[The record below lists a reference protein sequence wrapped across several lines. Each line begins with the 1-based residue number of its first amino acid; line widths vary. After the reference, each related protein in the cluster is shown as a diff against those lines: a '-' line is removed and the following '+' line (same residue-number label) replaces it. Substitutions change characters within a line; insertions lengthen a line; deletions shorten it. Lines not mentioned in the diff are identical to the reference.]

1 MSFSVILNHPES
13 KAVFPNQS
21 ASFTCEVFGGYT
33 SWRVNGSLINDLTA
47 EVLNDLDTSLA
58 NAEEG
63 NALDIL
69 TIKARTEYNGTEIQ
83 CVTFGDFSNYSESVT
98 LTVQGNECAWK
109 LAFSPWR
116 IKFSMFFRLALSSC
130 RFKCFE
136 KCLVC

>member
-1 MSFSVILNHPES
+1 M
-13 KAVFPNQS
+13 
-21 ASFTCEVFGGYT
+21 CEVFGGYT
-33 SWRVNGSLINDLTA
+33 SWRVNGSLINNLTS

-58 NAEEG
+58 NTEEG

-83 CVTFGDFSNYSESVT
+83 CVTFGDFSDYSESAA

>member
-1 MSFSVILNHPES
+1 MSLSVILNPPES

-33 SWRVNGSLINDLTA
+33 SWRVNGSLINELTS

-58 NAEEG
+58 NTEEG

-83 CVTFGDFSNYSESVT
+83 CVTFGDFSDYSESVA
-98 LTVQGNECAWK
+98 LTVQGNECACK
-109 LAFSPWR
+109 LAFSPTEDN
-116 IKFSMFFRLALSSC
+116 ILHVFQACSQQLPI
-130 RFKCFE
+130 
-136 KCLVC
+136 